1 MLIAGAL
8 AACGRDDATTA
19 HASSPLER
27 SIETQLGIRLG
38 VGVRV
43 RCTALPPRCRATLP
57 DVTTLPLRLG
67 RRAGQLE
74 WAVEGM
80 LVEADVI
87 EAYLREVV
95 SDLGAAQGARCGTRI
110 RSVVAGDRIEC
121 ALERGG
127 KAFITVHADATTRVE
142 IDLDQVAG
150 DARAEHVTTSREQEL
165 VKMSLELE
173 HADPP
178 AED

>member
-27 SIETQLGIRLG
+27 SIETQLGTRLG

-57 DVTTLPLRLG
+57 DASTLPLRLA

-74 WAVEGM
+74 WAVDGM

-87 EAYLREVV
+87 EAYLRDVV
-95 SDLGAAQGARCGTRI
+95 AELGAPQSARCGTRI
-110 RSVVAGDRIEC
+110 RSVAAGDRIEC

-142 IDLDQVAG
+142 IDLDPVAG
-150 DARAEHVTTSREQEL
+150 DARAEHVTMTREQEL
-165 VKMSLELE
+165 VQMSLELE
-173 HADPP
+173 HADTP
-178 AED
+178 AEE